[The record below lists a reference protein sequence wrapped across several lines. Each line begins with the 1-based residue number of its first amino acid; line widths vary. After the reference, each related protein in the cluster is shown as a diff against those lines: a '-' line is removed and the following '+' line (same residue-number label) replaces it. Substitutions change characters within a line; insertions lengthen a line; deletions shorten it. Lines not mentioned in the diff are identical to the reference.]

1 MFNPR
6 GMVPSFMAPSALGG
20 APIEGDNPSD
30 QPPLIFMEE
39 GVSIERLGVMAIIAH
54 VQMFPRSHPSNFNM
68 IGLGKRPLRLHETK
82 T

>member
-54 VQMFPRSHPSNFNM
+54 V
-68 IGLGKRPLRLHETK
+68 
-82 T
+82 